1 MAYAARTLELGPE
14 RSLHMV
20 MAGEGQD
27 IVLLH
32 GGFATHQDWLT
43 GIFQSLNRLGRT
55 IAVDRPGHGLSCR
68 PRGRG
73 APRAQAAQIHDGL
86 RALGVERP
94 VLVAHSLGGLVA
106 LGYAEQYPDALSHL
120 VLIGPIAFPELR
132 PLEHSMFAPRATPF
146 VGPVWA
152 RIMAGSLDRPM
163 LEIMHRLMFAPD
175 KPQES
180 WKQTYPWERIL
191 DPDATVANGED
202 FVAIHP
208 LAPDA
213 RLDIE
218 SIQTPAHVLSGMAD
232 LIVEDLRQAVPL
244 AKTLPNARHS
254 RFEGVGHMLH
264 HSRPDAVLNAVR
276 EGLRSSS

>member
-14 RSLHMV
+14 RSLHTV

-43 GIFQSLNRLGRT
+43 GIFQSLSRLGRT
-55 IAVDRPGHGLSCR
+55 IAVDRPGHGLSRR

-120 VLIGPIAFPELR
+120 VLIGP
-132 PLEHSMFAPRATPF
+132 
-146 VGPVWA
+146 
-152 RIMAGSLDRPM
+152 
-163 LEIMHRLMFAPD
+163 
-175 KPQES
+175 
-180 WKQTYPWERIL
+180 
-191 DPDATVANGED
+191 
-202 FVAIHP
+202 
-208 LAPDA
+208 
-213 RLDIE
+213 
-218 SIQTPAHVLSGMAD
+218 
-232 LIVEDLRQAVPL
+232 
-244 AKTLPNARHS
+244 
-254 RFEGVGHMLH
+254 
-264 HSRPDAVLNAVR
+264 
-276 EGLRSSS
+276 

>member
-1 MAYAARTLELGPE
+1 MVEAGRTLELGPE
-14 RSLHMV
+14 RSLHIV
-20 MAGEGQD
+20 MAGEGHD

-43 GIFQSLNRLGRT
+43 GIFQSLSGLGRT
-55 IAVDRPGHGLSCR
+55 IAVDRPGHGLSR
-68 PRGRG
+68 RRRNRG
-73 APRAQAAQIHDGL
+73 APRDQAAQIHEGL

-94 VLVAHSLGGLVA
+94 VLVGHSLGGLVA
-106 LGYAEQYPDALSHL
+106 LAYAEQYPEALSHL

-132 PLEHSMFAPRATPF
+132 PIEHSMFAPRATLI

-152 RIMAGSLDRPM
+152 GIMAGTLDRPI

-175 KPQES
+175 KPHEK
-180 WKQTYPWERIL
+180 WKRSYPWKSIL
-191 DPDATVANGED
+191 DPDATVATGED
-202 FVAIHP
+202 FAAIHP

-213 RLDIE
+213 KLDIE
-218 SIQTPAHVLSGMAD
+218 SIRTPAHVLSGMAD

-244 AKTLPNARHS
+244 GRMLPNARHS

-264 HSRPDAVLNAVR
+264 HSKADAVLDAVR
-276 EGLRSSS
+276 EALGRAS